1 MNRSLS
7 GSSFSIFTRA
17 RSIIFS
23 MFSYIASALL
33 CISSNG
39 KPVSCCMFAIGMVFA
54 MPRLFVDTPGS
65 KAIFSGKERVRG
77 MDSLLVELEGGE
89 GLRACKE

>member
-7 GSSFSIFTRA
+7 GSSFSIFARA

-23 MFSYIASALL
+23 M